1 MVTPDVQPPAAPPI
15 YPPPVG
21 APLGDPRPVLVTGAT
36 GYVGGRLV
44 PRLLA
49 AGHRVRALARDPR
62 KLAGRAWS
70 TDPGLEIAAGDV
82 LDEAS
87 LAAACRGCRAAY
99 WLVHSMDAR
108 HADFAEADRRA
119 AAGMARAAAAAGLE
133 RIVYLGGLGED
144 GPDLSPHLRSRA
156 EVARVL
162 ASGPVPVTTLRAG
175 MILGSGSA
183 SFEILR
189 YLVDRLPAMVTPRW
203 VGTPC
208 QPVAIRDVLG
218 WLVGVLDAPAAAGRT
233 FDVGGPEVLTYR
245 RLMEVYAE
253 EAGLPRRWIVP
264 VPILSPRLSSY
275 WIHLV
280 TPVPAALAR
289 PLAEGLRNPVVA
301 HDDALRTLLPRD
313 LLTPREAIRLAL
325 ERFRHDATETHW
337 TDAGRL
343 PAAEWSDPDD
353 PAWAGGTVRE
363 DVRRVVVAAPI
374 DRVWAPVARLG
385 GRTGWYHADAL
396 WALRGRLDR
405 LVGGVGLRRGRR
417 HPVDLRV
424 GDALDF
430 WRVLEVDPPR
440 RLRLVAEMRLPGRA
454 TLSIDLRA
462 LDAERT
468 EIVSTARFAPRGLLG
483 LAYWTAVAPMH
494 HGVFNGLLKGLAKA
508 ARARVLEGPEI
519 VRARRRAVPH
529 APTAAP
535 AR

>member
-1 MVTPDVQPPAAPPI
+1 MTPDVPPPAAPPADAR
-15 YPPPVG
+15 PR
-21 APLGDPRPVLVTGAT
+21 DPRPVLVTGAT

-44 PRLLA
+44 PLLLA

-62 KLAGRAWS
+62 KLVGRAWS
-70 TDPGLEIAAGDV
+70 AHPALETATGDV
-82 LDEAS
+82 LDEAA
-87 LAAACRGCRAAY
+87 LASACRGCRAAY

-108 HADFAEADRRA
+108 HEDFAEADRRA
-119 AAGMARAAAAAGLE
+119 AGAMARAAAAAGLE

-218 WLVGVLDAPAAAGRT
+218 YLVGVLDAPAAAGRT

-301 HDDALRTLLPRD
+301 HDDALRALLPRD

-337 TDAGRL
+337 TDAGRV

-374 DRVWAPVARLG
+374 ERAWAPVARIG
-385 GRTGWYHADAL
+385 GRTGWYHADGL
-396 WALRGRLDR
+396 WALRGRIDR

-454 TLSIDLRA
+454 ALRIDLRA
-462 LDAERT
+462 LDAGRT
-468 EIVSTARFAPRGLLG
+468 ENVATARFAPRGLLV

-494 HGVFNGLLKGLAKA
+494 HGVFHGLLKGLAKA
-508 ARARVLEGPEI
+508 ARARVLEGPEV
-519 VRARRRAVPH
+519 VRAPRRA
-529 APTAAP
+529 APRAAAGAP